1 MTAFT
6 DFIQVELP
14 KRPYL
19 ESDVPKNSV
28 IIRNGAGPR
37 QLDGIQ
43 LLPGQ
48 IIMNIGGTVQAV
60 AIEDV
65 AGNTSTFVQLV
76 ETASA
81 QWTLNHGGS
90 SENVLIA
97 LYDTSGRY
105 MIPDEIT
112 IVDGDT
118 ITVDFGTA
126 IDGKAVV
133 LYF

>member
-1 MTAFT
+1 MSAFT

-19 ESDVPKNSV
+19 ESDVPQNSV

-48 IIMNIGGTVQAV
+48 IIMNIGGTIQAV
-60 AIEDV
+60 ALEDV
-65 AGNTSTFVQLV
+65 SGNTDNFVQEV
-76 ETASA
+76 SVAAA
-81 QWTLNHGGS
+81 QWTLAHGGG
-90 SENVLIA
+90 SENVLVA
-97 LYDTSGRY
+97 LYDSAGRY

-112 IVDGDT
+112 IVDDNT
-118 ITVDFGTA
+118 ITVDFGSP

>member
-1 MTAFT
+1 MSAFT
-6 DFIQVELP
+6 DFIQLELP

-19 ESDVPKNSV
+19 ETDVPQNSV

-48 IIMNIGGTVQAV
+48 IIMNIGGTIQAV
-60 AIEDV
+60 ALEDV
-65 AGNTSTFVQLV
+65 SGNTDNFVQLI
-76 ETASA
+76 ETPAA
-81 QWTLNHGGS
+81 QWTLTHGGG
-90 SENVLIA
+90 SENVFVG
-97 LYDTSGRY
+97 LYDTLGRL
-105 MIPDEIT
+105 MVPDEVT

-118 ITVDFGTA
+118 ITVDFSTP